1 MPCCGKKRLQARQ
14 KTQTRRAPEPIETTV
29 SQPEPQSVA
38 YFQYLGK
45 TGVTVIGPRT
55 RKRYRFGHTGAVIAV
70 DRRDGR
76 ALATVS
82 VLRQVRKSTN
92 VTKKF

>member
-1 MPCCGKKRLQARQ
+1 MPCCGKKRAQVRQ
-14 KTQTRRAPEPIETTV
+14 KAQTRPAPEPAEGTV
-29 SQPEPQSVA
+29 SQPRPESQPVA

-55 RKRYRFGHTGAVIAV
+55 GKRYRFGHTGAIVAV

-76 ALATVS
+76 AVAAVS
-82 VLRQVRKSTN
+82 VLRQVARPTEAI
-92 VTKKF
+92 